1 MRTSLDQNQLLTQL
15 HKLSELAKAGAG
27 HSGAGISA
35 NAAVGKAEF
44 GRLLTQAIDNV
55 NQLQMD
61 SGRAASQIESGDGG
75 ISLVK
80 AIIASQKANI
90 AFQAT
95 VQVRNKVVSA
105 YQDIMNMPI

>member
-1 MRTSLDQNQLLTQL
+1 MKVGFDQNQLLAQL
-15 HKLSELAKAGAG
+15 HKLSELAKAGAAQPTADI
-27 HSGAGISA
+27 SGAA
-35 NAAVGKAEF
+35 KPEF
-44 GRLLTQAIDNV
+44 GNLLTKAIDNV

-61 SGRAASQIESGDGG
+61 SGRASANIESGDGG
-75 ISLVK
+75 VSLVK
-80 AIIASQKANI
+80 AMIASQKANV